1 MTVAKIRFRGGTES
15 DVEAKY
21 KKWAHDNAETVHVV
35 KKHPVEQYR
44 ARGTGFEHLKIEGS
58 DAFSVLVEYEHIAI
72 LPPVTF
78 P

>member
-1 MTVAKIRFRGGTES
+1 MTVAKIRFRGETES

-21 KKWAHDNAETVHVV
+21 KKWAHDNAEAVRVV

-44 ARGTGFEHLKIEGS
+44 ARGTGFERLKIEGS